1 MSISREEEVSKK
13 LAEPFPQSA
22 HQTRRAG
29 GGKDLTYVQ
38 GHVYIHRLNDATGN
52 RWDFSVDKIERT
64 QIDDSNAL
72 LMAYVTLEIPG
83 LGKRSHVG
91 VQMVNARGGEDL
103 VKGCVTDAL
112 KKAASLFGVGLEL
125 YGPDYE
131 AGEIGNTPQTHQNG
145 PGATLPPRDR
155 STSTNTVT
163 DEPTAYPSG
172 VTNKQ
177 VKAIGAIASK
187 LGLEPEEVKRMHGK
201 DSATLLSR
209 TEASALI
216 ERLSAMEAE
225 RGQQQAMAGVSG
237 DPNRWGQ

>member
-1 MSISREEEVSKK
+1 LHPLLSAVEESRVTDKEFDPSRYLTKVGKSDYLEVKWRLVWLRERHPDAEVSTELVSHSDQGAIFRARVAIPGGGSATGYGSETYADYRDYIEKAETK
-13 LAEPFPQSA
+13 SLGRALAALGFGTQFSA
-22 HQTRRAG
+22 HE
-29 GGKDLTYVQ
+29 
-38 GHVYIHRLNDATGN
+38 
-52 RWDFSVDKIERT
+52 F
-64 QIDDSNAL
+64 
-72 LMAYVTLEIPG
+72 
-83 LGKRSHVG
+83 
-91 VQMVNARGGEDL
+91 GGE
-103 VKGCVTDAL
+103 A
-112 KKAASLFGVGLEL
+112 
-125 YGPDYE
+125 E
-131 AGEIGNTPQTHQNG
+131 AGRIVDAPVAHQNG

-187 LGLEPEEVKRMHGK
+187 LGLEPDEVKRMHGK

>member
-91 VQMVNARGGEDL
+91 VQMVNARG
-103 VKGCVTDAL
+103 
-112 KKAASLFGVGLEL
+112 
-125 YGPDYE
+125 
-131 AGEIGNTPQTHQNG
+131 
-145 PGATLPPRDR
+145 
-155 STSTNTVT
+155 T